1 MQVKEGIQAVQAA
14 FGSDRSADKFV
25 EAFKDRRNNRLGMA
39 AWSLHR
45 ENKED
50 AYNFI
55 DRKITE
61 RLDSIVSGEGE
72 RYMSGPVINKDEEM
86 YLPKII
92 GSGEEALKDAKR
104 FVKGYK

>member
-1 MQVKEGIQAVQAA
+1 MKAKQQSLDHGL
-14 FGSDRSADKFV
+14 
-25 EAFKDRRNNRLGMA
+25 KDRRNNRLGLA
-39 AWSLHR
+39 AFSMHR

-72 RYMSGPVINKDEEM
+72 RYIRGPVINKDEEM
-86 YLPKII
+86 YLPKMI
-92 GSGEEALKDAKR
+92 GTGEKVIKDAKR
-104 FVKGYK
+104 LVKGYK